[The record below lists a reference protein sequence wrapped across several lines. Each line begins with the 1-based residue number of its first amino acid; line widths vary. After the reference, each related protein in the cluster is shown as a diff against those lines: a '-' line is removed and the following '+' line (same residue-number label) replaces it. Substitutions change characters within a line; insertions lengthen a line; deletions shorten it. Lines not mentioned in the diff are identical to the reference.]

1 MFKTIIYLYSGATTR
16 TLHNTS
22 LLRACGVLAREQ
34 ARFPPQG
41 LARGAKQQLEQPAAA
56 ACTPCDFFPGRLAPP
71 RAEIRTRTNIAR
83 RRPALWEPGKHL
95 GWHEFRPSHVRC
107 GVRAPAAAPR
117 AVAPC
122 AAGRGPGVGC
132 RKIDRPVSGTGRG
145 RENHAAPHSAATVSR
160 PDRWTGAGGRCSP
173 YGSACTSGR
182 YGSGARWLMG
192 ASAKVIFGTGPLG
205 FD

>member
-1 MFKTIIYLYSGATTR
+1 MHAYSGATTR

-34 ARFPPQG
+34 ARFPPRC
-41 LARGAKQQLEQPAAA
+41 LARGAKQQQLEQPAAA

-83 RRPALWEPGKHL
+83 RRPALGGPGKHV
-95 GWHEFRPSHVRC
+95 GRHDFWASRARR
-107 GVRAPAAAPR
+107 GDRAPAAASR

-132 RKIDRPVSGTGRG
+132 RKIDRPVSGAGRG
-145 RENHAAPHSAATVSR
+145 RENRAAPYSAATVSGA
-160 PDRWTGAGGRCSP
+160 DRWAGAGGRCSP
-173 YGSACTSGR
+173 YGPACTSDR
-182 YGSGARWLMG
+182 YGSGARCSMG
-192 ASAKVIFGTGPLG
+192 ASAKVIFGTVLLE